1 MLTTV
6 LNETG
11 YEESAFGFSL
21 SYNSTK
27 DRAKELFPKFAFK
40 QGGENKFLESIYIWL
55 YIKAPRFWWQE
66 FDTYRVGITKQ
77 SGSTMHTLTKSL
89 LTQSNFEYRLPE
101 NTLITLNQL
110 IEKYNE
116 TENTQSKKALLLII
130 KNTLPE
136 GFLQERV
143 VCLNYKTLQNMYN
156 QRKNHKLPQWQMFF
170 DYLLDNIQHPEFIRG
185 KN

>member
-77 SGSTMHTLTKSL
+77 SESTMHTLVKKSL
-89 LTQSNFEYRLPE
+89 NQSNFEYHTSE
-101 NTLITLNQL
+101 ELIRDLNVL
-110 IEKYNE
+110 IKIYNE
-116 TENTQSKKALLLII
+116 TEDKQTKSDMFLAI
-130 KNTLPE
+130 KNNLPE
-136 GFLQERV
+136 GFLQQRV

-156 QRKNHKLPQWQMFF
+156 QRKNHKLHQWQIFF
-170 DYLLDNIQHPEFIRG
+170 DYVLNNIEHPEFIKEG
-185 KN
+185 F